1 LTATF
6 RAAPLSLKK
15 MVKQNAVGAAV
26 LAGAL
31 YATSAPALAIDG
43 FAVEAARSTKDD
55 VNRGG
60 VALTLDWGSP
70 LFRVSSDWH
79 VGGFWEASLTQWH
92 KSDVGPGEN
101 DNITDVGFTPVFRLQ
116 PNSLV
121 GPYLEAGIGLH
132 LQSSS
137 QIGSK
142 RMSTMFQF
150 GDHIGFGYR
159 FGAKSAFDL
168 NYRYQH
174 HSNASIKR
182 PNPGINFHEVR
193 LLYHF

>member
-1 LTATF
+1 MN
-6 RAAPLSLKK
+6 R
-15 MVKQNAVGAAV
+15 QNVIGAAL

-31 YATSAPALAIDG
+31 YAASTPAFAIDG
-43 FAVEAARSTKDD
+43 FAAEGARSTDDD
-55 VNRGG
+55 VNRAGL
-60 VALTLDWGSP
+60 ALSWDWGKP
-70 LFRVSSDWH
+70 LLRISSDWH
-79 VGGFWEASLTQWH
+79 LGGFWEASLSQWH
-92 KSDVGPGEN
+92 KSDVGPGQN
-101 DNITDVGFTPVFRLQ
+101 DNITDVGFTPVFRIQ

-132 LQSSS
+132 LQSHTS
-137 QIGSK
+137 IGSK
-142 RMSTMFQF
+142 NMSTAFQF

-168 NYRYQH
+168 NYRFQH

>member
-1 LTATF
+1 
-6 RAAPLSLKK
+6 
-15 MVKQNAVGAAV
+15 MIKQNAIGAAALV
-26 LAGAL
+26 AALAFS
-31 YATSAPALAIDG
+31 SAPAHAVDG
-43 FAVEAARSTKDD
+43 FAVSGGRSTDDD
-55 VNRGG
+55 VNRAGL
-60 VALTLDWGSP
+60 ALTWEWGSP
-70 LFRVSSDWH
+70 LLRISSDWH
-79 VGGFWEASLTQWH
+79 IGGFWEASLAQWH
-92 KSDVGPGEN
+92 KGDVGPGEN
-101 DNITDVGFTPVFRLQ
+101 DNITDLGFTPVFRLQ
-116 PNSLV
+116 SNSKV

-132 LQSSS
+132 LQSRS

-168 NYRYQH
+168 GYRFQH

-193 LLYHF
+193 LQYNF

>member
-1 LTATF
+1 MSKQTAI
-6 RAAPLSLKK
+6 
-15 MVKQNAVGAAV
+15 GAAAL
-26 LAGAL
+26 LAAL
-31 YATSAPALAIDG
+31 CVPSAPALAIDG
-43 FAVEAARSTKDD
+43 FAVEAARSTDD
-55 VNRGG
+55 NVNRGG
-60 VALTLDWGSP
+60 VALTWDWGSP
-70 LFRVSSDWH
+70 LLRISSDWH
-79 VGGFWEASLTQWH
+79 IGGFWEASVAQWH

-101 DNITDVGFTPVFRLQ
+101 DNITDIGATPVFRLQ
-116 PNSLV
+116 PNSKV

-132 LQSSS
+132 LQSRS

-142 RMSTMFQF
+142 HMSTMFQF

-159 FGAKSAFDL
+159 FGAKSAFDV
-168 NYRYQH
+168 NYRFQH